1 MQISTQSAPWG
12 LKEPYHD
19 EEVIDES
26 AAPTTTVITYKLAGV
41 TVGTKTITVSGSTT
55 TIVVASV

>member
-1 MQISTQSAPWG
+1 MQIGSQKKPWG

-26 AAPTTTVITYKLAGV
+26 LAPATTVITFKLNGV

-55 TIVVASV
+55 TIVVSE

>member
-1 MQISTQSAPWG
+1 MQIGQQPRPFRLA
-12 LKEPYHD
+12 EPYHD

-26 AAPTTTVITYKLAGV
+26 LAPATVTITYKLAGV

-55 TIVVASV
+55 TITVV